1 MSRDCTEARMFS
13 SSGGGGG
20 GGGGSTCYNCG
31 ETGHFSREC
40 PNRMSSDDR
49 MDTRKCY
56 NCNETGHLS
65 RDCPDANR
73 RSSDR
78 SAVECFRLTSFCWDS
93 NGLVNFKHSRS
104 GWLLVYARTCL
115 HSCRRLCMAVELMSF
130 MRDLAAACYVP
141 RVSCR

>member
-1 MSRDCTEARMFS
+1 M

-20 GGGGSTCYNCG
+20 GGGGGSSCYNCG

-40 PNRMSSDDR
+40 PNRMATDDR

-78 SAVECFRLTSFCWDS
+78 SGVECFR
-93 NGLVNFKHSRS
+93 
-104 GWLLVYARTCL
+104 
-115 HSCRRLCMAVELMSF
+115 
-130 MRDLAAACYVP
+130 
-141 RVSCR
+141 